1 MSQTSLYN
9 EHKALG
15 AKLVD
20 FAGWEMPIQYK
31 NLKEEV
37 IAVRKSVGVFDVSHM
52 GEFFVTGVETIK
64 FVDHLVTNDI
74 VNAPMLKAIYSPLC
88 REDGTVID
96 DLIVYK
102 ISENNLMICV
112 NAGNIQKDYEW
123 IATQA
128 KNFDVEVKD
137 KSADYS
143 LLAVQGPETYSILS
157 QMDLQAKLNDIEY
170 YSLQIIDENS
180 ETPIIFARTGYTGE
194 DGFEIFGPH
203 EYIVKIWKQLME
215 KEVTPCGLGARD
227 VLRLEVGY
235 PLYGHELNDEVTPLD
250 SGLRWTVKQSKESF
264 IGKKFLSEYTPKYR
278 LAKFILD
285 KGIPREGYAVKNS
298 HDEVVGV
305 VTSGTMS
312 VGLGKGVAITRIEKE
327 KFTEDDSYY
336 IEIRN
341 KNYPAIFT
349 KKAFINGGHK

>member
-1 MSQTSLYN
+1 MSKTSLYE

-37 IAVRKSVGVFDVSHM
+37 LAVRNEVGVFDVSHM
-52 GEFFVTGVETIK
+52 GEFFVTGPDTIK

-74 VNAPMLKAIYSPLC
+74 ANAPMLKAIYSPLC

-102 ISENNLMICV
+102 IAEQNLMICV
-112 NAGNIQKDYEW
+112 NAGNIKKDFDW
-123 IATQA
+123 IKNQSE
-128 KNFDVEVKD
+128 NFDVVLTN

-143 LLAVQGPETYSILS
+143 LLAVQGPKTYEVLS
-157 QMDLQAKLNDIEY
+157 KLDLKNKLNDIEY
-170 YSLQIIDENS
+170 YSLQIVDEDS
-180 ETPIIFARTGYTGE
+180 QIPIIFARTGYTGE

-203 EYIVKIWKQLME
+203 AYIADVWKQLMSN
-215 KEVTPCGLGARD
+215 EVKPCGLGARD

-250 SGLRWTVKQSKESF
+250 SALRWTVKQSKESF
-264 IGKKFLSEYTPKYR
+264 IGKKFLSEYSPKYR

-298 HDEVVGV
+298 KEEFVGI

-312 VGLGKGVAITRIEKE
+312 VGLGKGIAITRIEKE
-327 KFTEDDSYY
+327 KFTEDDTYY

-341 KNYPAIFT
+341 KSYPATFT
-349 KKAFINGGHK
+349 KKAFITGGHK